1 MGCLLTKDV
10 FVVRMLNGFAPTE
23 CNGMQ
28 ITGYEHHKLNIVK
41 PAIVVPDT
49 AKTCQSAKPMK
60 NVQNEITSKTKPG

>member
-1 MGCLLTKDV
+1 
-10 FVVRMLNGFAPTE
+10 MLNGFAPTE

-41 PAIVVPDT
+41 PSIVVPDT

-60 NVQNEITSKTKPG
+60 NVQNEITSKTRPG